1 MNKAIETSTLPVIAK
16 VDDDDYYLDHYI
28 LDQWIA
34 LMYSNAEVVGKSEAF
49 YYFEGENII
58 AKRKVGEY
66 LKYDTFV
73 MGATIMSPA
82 DTMKH
87 IKFSDL
93 PKAVDTNYLRRV
105 VASGGEI
112 YVGHPYEMC
121 VYRSGDTSHHTWN
134 VNDLSMLRNAEIVG
148 FGTPESTVHI
158 S

>member
-1 MNKAIETSTLPVIAK
+1 
-16 VDDDDYYLDHYI
+16 
-28 LDQWIA
+28 
-34 LMYSNAEVVGKSEAF
+34 
-49 YYFEGENII
+49 
-58 AKRKVGEY
+58 KVGEY